1 MSGAVTVTLQL
12 GGDKARTKANM
23 LRTAEWKDEKVLVPE
38 DWPSCG
44 ANAGTVYFWRKY
56 PSSSSHSL
64 SSSLLL
70 SNKINQTK
78 RQGLV
83 RCRVCNKEEFKFC
96 SEGSALETE
105 KKVPVTKIKLQH
117 KRFASWGWGV
127 RRRGGGGERGGG
139 GGGGGGREISGRG
152 GAPAER

>member
-1 MSGAVTVTLQL
+1 MEESPTHLCLLLLLTEDTMSGAVTVTLQL
-12 GGDKARTKANM
+12 GEDKARTKANM

-96 SEGSALETE
+96 SDGNSDI
-105 KKVPVTKIKLQH
+105 VVDDD
-117 KRFASWGWGV
+117 GV
-127 RRRGGGGERGGG
+127 QFVKNH
-139 GGGGGGREISGRG
+139 
-152 GAPAER
+152 